1 MESSSSSS
9 SPSSSLDTTI
19 STPSVLDAKIV
30 ISKGFS
36 LSLYI
41 VAIVIFTLVFFIG
54 LYLSYK
60 NFSNIVKRNNDD
72 VIMKN
77 IGNTINDVFTN
88 FVNQTKITSIPDA
101 VNTMN
106 NFLGNGMI
114 KMYPSKTPLIVFLV
128 DATNKVLFDS
138 SSNSPTT
145 SSYFT
150 SLFSNPN
157 ATTALQKASASK
169 DGLVTLADVESKS
182 LKCNVF
188 WNDSLKIYLV
198 LARVL
203 N

>member
-9 SPSSSLDTTI
+9 SSSLSDTTI

-41 VAIVIFTLVFFIG
+41 VAIVIFTLVFFVG

-101 VNTMN
+101 VNAMN
-106 NFLGNGMI
+106 NFFDNGMI

-169 DGLVTLADVESKS
+169 DGLVTLADVESKT

-188 WNDSLKIYLV
+188 WNDSLKLYLV
-198 LARVL
+198 IARVL

>member
-1 MESSSSSS
+1 
-9 SPSSSLDTTI
+9 
-19 STPSVLDAKIV
+19 
-30 ISKGFS
+30 
-36 LSLYI
+36 LYI
-41 VAIVIFTLVFFIG
+41 VAIVIFTLVFFVG

-106 NFLGNGMI
+106 NFFGNGNGMI